1 MLSSVVA
8 KPLFLSCFV
17 LNYILVPLE
26 TQNMGA
32 MPLNH
37 LFFKGPILF
46 VHPMS
51 YFMFQ
56 PVPQYLNNK

>member
-26 TQNMGA
+26 TPNMGA

-37 LFFKGPILF
+37 LLFKGPIPLRAPNELF
-46 VHPMS
+46 H
-51 YFMFQ
+51 
-56 PVPQYLNNK
+56 VPASAPILK